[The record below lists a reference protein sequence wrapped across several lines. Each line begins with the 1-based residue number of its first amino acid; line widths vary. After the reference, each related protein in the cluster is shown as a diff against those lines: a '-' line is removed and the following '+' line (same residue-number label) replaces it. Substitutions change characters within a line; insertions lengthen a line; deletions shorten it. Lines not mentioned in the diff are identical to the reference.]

1 MAGSHTPTSAR
12 DTSLDPPADPSPL
25 TLVSSVE
32 HGLSARLAGRV
43 DGHLATFAEHMRE
56 GLLAASTAV
65 GLEVMAELMDAEVT
79 ALVGP
84 KGRHDTER
92 TMNRHGAEPAAV
104 TLGGRRVPVRRPR
117 VRSIASEDG
126 ESAQEVPLESYTTLA
141 ATDLLA
147 EGIVARMLA
156 GITTRRYPVALE
168 PVGAQVEQM
177 ASSTSKSA
185 VSRRFVAATAERLA
199 ELHARPLGD
208 QRWLVVYLDGFRFGD
223 HTLVSA
229 LGVTLDGTKVPLGV
243 VEGSTENAAVCI
255 RLMSDLAARGL
266 DATRGILFVVDGGK
280 AIAKA
285 VDDVYGHL
293 AVTQRCRIHKER
305 NILDHLPEDERPLVK
320 RKLRAAWAKPSAA
333 EARADLDAL
342 ARSLARRR
350 PGAAA
355 SLREGLDET
364 LTVTRLG
371 VTGTL
376 LKTLASTNPVESM
389 IEIIRDHAH
398 RVKHW
403 SSGDMALRW
412 AAAGMTAAQAQFRR
426 VKGHR
431 QLPQLAHALER
442 AVGYQPAVSDVAHAA
457 TA

>member
-12 DTSLDPPADPSPL
+12 DTSLDSSPL
-25 TLVSSVE
+25 TLVSTLE
-32 HGLSARLAGRV
+32 HGLSERLADRV

-65 GLEVMAELMDAEVT
+65 GLEVMAELMDAEVCE
-79 ALVGP
+79 LVGP
-84 KGRHDTER
+84 KGRHDVDR
-92 TMNRHGAEPAAV
+92 TMNRHGTEPATV

-117 VRSIASEDG
+117 VRAIADG
-126 ESAQEVPLESYTTLA
+126 DEPEREVPLESYTMLA
-141 ATDLLA
+141 AADQLA

-156 GITTRRYPVALE
+156 GISTRRYPVALE
-168 PVGAQVEQM
+168 PVGAAVEQT
-177 ASSTSKSA
+177 AASTSKSA

-199 ELHARPLGD
+199 ELHARSLDD
-208 QRWLVVYLDGFRFGD
+208 QRWLVVYLDGFSFGD
-223 HTLVSA
+223 HTLVGA
-229 LGVTLDGTKVPLGV
+229 LGVTFDGTKVPLGV
-243 VEGSTENAAVCI
+243 VEGSTENAAVCT
-255 RLMSDLAARGL
+255 RLVSDLAARGL

-285 VDDVYGHL
+285 VNDVYGRL
-293 AVTQRCRIHKER
+293 AVTQRCRLHKER
-305 NILDHLPEDERPLVK
+305 NILDHLPEGERPLVR
-320 RKLRAAWAKPSAA
+320 RKLRQAWAKPTVA
-333 EARADLDAL
+333 EARADLEAL
-342 ARSLARRR
+342 ARSLARKR

-355 SLREGLDET
+355 SLREGLDDT
-364 LTVTRLG
+364 LTVNRLG

-376 LKTLASTNPVESM
+376 LRTLASTNPVESM

-412 AAAGMTAAQAQFRR
+412 TAAGMVAAQAQFRR
-426 VKGHR
+426 VKGYR
-431 QLPQLAHALER
+431 QLPDLARTLER
-442 AVGYQPAVSDVAHAA
+442 TVGYQPASDVAHAA

>member
-1 MAGSHTPTSAR
+1 MAGSHTSTSEH
-12 DTSLDPPADPSPL
+12 DTSVGSRPL
-25 TLVSSVE
+25 TLVSTVE
-32 HGLSARLAGRV
+32 HGLSERLAGRV

-65 GLEVMAELMDAEVT
+65 GLEVMAELIDVEVCEI
-79 ALVGP
+79 AGA
-84 KGRHDTER
+84 KGRHDADR
-92 TMNRHGAEPAAV
+92 TAVRHGTEAGSV

-117 VRSIASEDG
+117 VRTVASDDEP
-126 ESAQEVPLESYTTLA
+126 AREVPLETYATFA
-141 ATDLLA
+141 ASDLLA

-156 GITTRRYPVALE
+156 GISTRRYPVALE
-168 PVGAQVEQM
+168 PVGAQVEQA

-185 VSRRFVAATAERLA
+185 VSRRFVAATADRLA
-199 ELHARPLGD
+199 ELHARRLHD
-208 QRWLVVYLDGFRFGD
+208 RRWLAVYLDGFSFAD
-223 HTLVSA
+223 HTLVGA

-243 VEGSTENAAVCI
+243 VEGSTENAAVCT
-255 RLMSDLAARGL
+255 RLVSDLAARGL

-285 VDDVYGHL
+285 VDDVFGDL
-293 AVTQRCRIHKER
+293 AVTQRCRRHKER
-305 NILDHLPEDERPLVK
+305 NILDHLREDERPLVQ
-320 RKLRAAWAKPSAA
+320 RKLRQAWAKASAA
-333 EARADLDAL
+333 EARSDLDT
-342 ARSLARRR
+342 LARRLARQR

-364 LTVTRLG
+364 LTVNRLG

-376 LKTLASTNPVESM
+376 LRTLESTNPVESM
-389 IEIIRDHAH
+389 IEIVRDHAH

-403 SSGDMALRW
+403 SSGEMALRW

-426 VKGHR
+426 VKGYR
-431 QLPQLAHALER
+431 QLPALARALER
-442 AVGYQPAVSDVAHAA
+442 AVGYQPDESRIAHAA